1 MKAGAVAVLSW
12 QKTASNKTLKALS
25 DEPNSLNIIRPDDWH
40 AHFREGEMMRLAL
53 PHTTR
58 VFARAIA
65 MPNLAVPLTDA
76 TSCSRYRK
84 ALVDEASGGFEPLV
98 TLYLNDAT
106 TPQTIAAAKPDA
118 GAYDEVFGAKLYPK
132 GATTGADHG
141 VSDVVGLYP
150 AFEEMQKRRLPLLL
164 HGESVE
170 ADVDFYDREKVFI
183 ETTLSPMRKRFPELK
198 IVLEHVTT
206 REAVDFVRSENN
218 TGATITP
225 HHLLY
230 TRNALFDGGL
240 RPHRHCLPPAQR
252 ERDRAALIEAATGG
266 EPCFFAGTDSAPHR
280 LEDKC
285 RDHGC
290 AGVFNAPAAIETYA
304 EIFELAGALNKLEA
318 FTGVN
323 GAAFY
328 GLAQNTQRLRL
339 VKQPWRVPEAL
350 EAGDLRVVPFRAGE
364 TVAWRASVQDAAAP
378 Q

>member
-1 MKAGAVAVLSW
+1 M
-12 QKTASNKTLKALS
+12 
-25 DEPNSLNIIRPDDWH
+25 PNSLNIIRPDDWH
-40 AHFREGEMMRLAL
+40 AHFREGEMMRFVL
-53 PHTTR
+53 PYTTR

-65 MPNLAVPLTDA
+65 MPNLTAPLADA
-76 TSCSRYRK
+76 PACARYRRTL
-84 ALVDEASGGFEPLV
+84 ADEAGGGFEPLA

-106 TPQTIAAAKPDA
+106 TPQTIAAVKPDA
-118 GAYDEVFGAKLYPK
+118 GAYAEVFGAKLYPK
-132 GATTGADHG
+132 GATTGAEQG
-141 VSDVVGLYP
+141 VSDVAALYP
-150 AFEEMQKRRLPLLL
+150 VFEEMQRRRLPLLL

-170 ADVDFYDREKVFI
+170 AGVDFYDREKVFI
-183 ETTLSPMRKRFPELK
+183 ETTLAPVRRRFPELK

-206 REAVDFVRSENN
+206 REAVDFVRNENN

-230 TRNALFDGGL
+230 TRSALFDGGL

-252 ERDRAALIEAATGG
+252 EDDRAALVEAATGG
-266 EPCFFAGTDSAPHR
+266 DPRFFAGTDSAPHR

-304 EIFELAGALNKLEA
+304 EVFERAGALDRLQG
-318 FTGVN
+318 FTGVH

-328 GLAQNTQRLRL
+328 GVAQNTRRLRL
-339 VKQPWRVPEAL
+339 VRQPWRVPETL
-350 EAGDLRVVPFRAGE
+350 EAGGLRIVPFRAGE
-364 TVAWRASVQDAAAP
+364 TVAWRAVAQDA